1 MHSAIPDLVAH
12 YGILIVFV
20 SVLLDQLGVPF
31 PAIPVLIVAGSL
43 VGTGKAYGL
52 ECFVAAV
59 SACLIADL
67 TWFWIGK
74 SYGMNVLKTLC
85 KISLEPDSCVSQTQS
100 RFERWGV
107 NSLIVAK
114 FIPGLAIIAPP
125 LAGALRLGWLRF
137 VVLSGIGSML
147 WSVTGLGAG
156 MLFADQIGRVYAPLQ
171 HYAGMAASIVV
182 LLLACYIAYKWW
194 ERRRFLRE
202 LRMARIT
209 VDELYGLMQS
219 HENPVILDV
228 RTHTARQLEPRWIP
242 TAIHAP
248 SDELELAI
256 RELEREREIVVYC
269 TCPNEASAARVAK
282 RLRNLGFKKVR
293 PLHGGLDSW
302 VARGYRIETF
312 AAGGG
317 AEPAAPSPVAHAEPG
332 TVS

>member
-1 MHSAIPDLVAH
+1 
-12 YGILIVFV
+12 
-20 SVLLDQLGVPF
+20 
-31 PAIPVLIVAGSL
+31 
-43 VGTGKAYGL
+43 
-52 ECFVAAV
+52 
-59 SACLIADL
+59 
-67 TWFWIGK
+67 
-74 SYGMNVLKTLC
+74 
-85 KISLEPDSCVSQTQS
+85 
-100 RFERWGV
+100 
-107 NSLIVAK
+107 
-114 FIPGLAIIAPP
+114 
-125 LAGALRLGWLRF
+125 
-137 VVLSGIGSML
+137 ML

>member
-1 MHSAIPDLVAH
+1 MHSAIPNLVAD
-12 YGILIVFV
+12 YGVLIVFF
-20 SVLLDQLGVPF
+20 SVLLDQFGVPF

-43 VGTGKAYGL
+43 VGAGKANAL
-52 ECFVAAV
+52 ECFCASL

-67 TWFWIGK
+67 SWFWIGR

-114 FIPGLAIIAPP
+114 FIPGLGVIAPP
-125 LAGALRLGWLRF
+125 LAGALRLGLLRF
-137 VVLSGIGSML
+137 VVLSGVGSML

-156 MLFADQIGRVYAPLQ
+156 MVFADQIGRVYAPLQ
-171 HYAGMAASIVV
+171 RYGGIAASVVV
-182 LLLACYIAYKWW
+182 LLLVCYVAYKWW
-194 ERRRFLRE
+194 ERRRFLQE

-209 VDELYGLMQS
+209 VDELYGLMESQ
-219 HENPVILDV
+219 ENPVILDV

-248 SDELELAI
+248 SDALEEAI

-282 RLRNLGFKKVR
+282 RLRNLGFKNVR

-312 AAGGG
+312 SAGGG
-317 AEPAAPSPVAHAEPG
+317 AAPASPPPVASAEPG
-332 TVS
+332 PVS